1 MGPWAAGSESAT
13 EGKAPIQRILCQM
26 WGSRW
31 RAFCDWLPPTPTP
44 SLGNRAWPRVRV
56 HLGLSQPGVGAHL
69 EAGSPGV
76 EAQPSRGRGGTL
88 RSRFHSRSEW
98 ILGQRSAWGWSWKA
112 AILTT
117 VSPLLGLELGSGT
130 LPPP

>member
-1 MGPWAAGSESAT
+1 MTDCPPSPQAQGTGLGQGLGFT
-13 EGKAPIQRILCQM
+13 
-26 WGSRW
+26 WG
-31 RAFCDWLPPTPTP
+31 CL
-44 SLGNRAWPRVRV
+44 SLE
-56 HLGLSQPGVGAHL
+56 LGLTWRQVHPGL
-69 EAGSPGV
+69 RLSPG
-76 EAQPSRGRGGTL
+76 EGGGTL
-88 RSRFHSRSEW
+88 RSRFHSGSEW